1 MSNSTA
7 PPFCSLTRTARIVPL
22 TRPQTVTPCAMTLP
36 STCAPSLIRSSEARN
51 SPSIRPKTCAGPLHS
66 ILPTID
72 MSEPMQEAVPAF
84 VVGSDLAQAWS
95 CGCTILP
102 ITSGAFAA
110 TLLSF
115 SGAPL
120 FMLLNMSTSFFA
132 GMRVRCAKSGRFFDA
147 TPTLPCL
154 NARCRAILSDIH
166 ILGGGDWTRWLGWE
180 DLKCAGRPAR
190 SSGAESCARIAAV
203 RATAGVAGGTYV
215 FCLPGSPR
223 ACHAWDE
230 ILVHQ
235 LDYRHRPCNFVESYR
250 ASTRSCAAP

>member
-1 MSNSTA
+1 MSPSTA

-22 TRPQTVTPCAMTLP
+22 TRPQTVTPCAMMLP
-36 STCAPSLIRSSEARN
+36 STCAPSLIRRSEARN

-102 ITSGAFAA
+102 MTSCSFAA

-120 FMLLNMSTSFFA
+120 FMLFNMSASFFFRRYEA
-132 GMRVRCAKSGRFFDA
+132 MRESGDSSTQHQRYHAARSDEPTGTHRSNFLVDIGSTPNSSRRTMPNA
-147 TPTLPCL
+147 EPLGLAYVCRIVHRTPTSRPD
-154 NARCRAILSDIH
+154 ARCLAMGLSWR
-166 ILGGGDWTRWLGWE
+166 GCRE
-180 DLKCAGRPAR
+180 
-190 SSGAESCARIAAV
+190 
-203 RATAGVAGGTYV
+203 TA
-215 FCLPGSPR
+215 
-223 ACHAWDE
+223 W
-230 ILVHQ
+230 VH
-235 LDYRHRPCNFVESYR
+235 R
-250 ASTRSCAAP
+250 